1 MAENLDSIG
10 HQLDAIRKEIKELQ
24 KDLYGNPQIRQKGVF
39 DRLEGLEER
48 LSELKTTYEREK
60 IEEGMLGHLEAD
72 VAQLKL
78 DYRVALVF
86 LKGIGATTGA
96 IFVTVM
102 ASIVVAIFRLWG
114 GG

>member
-1 MAENLDSIG
+1 MDHSDSVAAV
-10 HQLDAIRKEIKELQ
+10 LEELRREVKSLQ
-24 KDLYGNPQIRQKGVF
+24 RDLYGNPQIRQRGVF
-39 DRLEGLEER
+39 DRLEGLEEK
-48 LSELKTTYEREK
+48 LSELKATYEREK
-60 IEEGMLGHLEAD
+60 IEEGILGHLEAD